1 MPEDRS
7 RFPSAHDRARSRDV
21 GMPPQQE
28 APVSARIRTLI
39 FDALGG
45 NSPDMAKRRRAMQ
58 AADMLT
64 GAGAE
69 FAVGMTPVLGD
80 AQAMY
85 EAKQAYEQGDMGRA
99 AFLGG
104 LAAVGMVPVVGDIA
118 KKGGDLAMDTAS
130 RMARASDQGFA
141 ENVFHVSRMGDDI
154 SEFNK
159 GNDAVSPFDAI
170 GVHVGTK
177 DAANYRFESANKYR
191 HPEDKAGVMYP
202 LTIRKERLFLNKDGQ
217 PWNEE
222 ELSDLLNQ
230 YQFSQGLS
238 LSDSKDG
245 LRDFIWAKFDA
256 IPYINDVESKGSI
269 SYIVP
274 PSNIRSV
281 NAAFD
286 PAKRGSA
293 NLLAGGAAAAVGV
306 GAMTR
311 AQQDEQNRRNQ

>member
-7 RFPSAHDRARSRDV
+7 RFPSAYDRARSRDV
-21 GMPPQQE
+21 GMAPQQE
-28 APVSARIRTLI
+28 APVSARIRTMI

-69 FAVGMTPVLGD
+69 LAVGMTPVLGD

-85 EAKQAYEQGDMGRA
+85 EAKQAYDQGNMGRA
-99 AFLGG
+99 AILGG

-130 RMARASDQGFA
+130 RMARASDQGFDPRTFYHGGSSDFDGFRQGRRGNYFSDDPKIADIYA
-141 ENVFHVSRMGDDI
+141 ENAERRWPGQNNASPNVIPVRLKGRALVVSDI
-154 SEFNK
+154 
-159 GNDAVSPFDAI
+159 
-170 GVHVGTK
+170 
-177 DAANYRFESANKYR
+177 R
-191 HPEDKAGVMYP
+191 
-202 LTIRKERLFLNKDGQ
+202 DGSHGWYQ
-217 PWNEE
+217 DNLAETLGLKINEIPTVKRP
-222 ELSDLLNQ
+222 Q
-230 YQFSQGLS
+230 A
-238 LSDSKDG
+238 
-245 LRDFIWAKFDA
+245 LRDEALKQGYGFIEIRDMTDLGGIQSQF
-256 IPYINDVESKGSI
+256 IPLET
-269 SYIVP
+269 
-274 PSNIRSV
+274 SNIRSV